1 MFYCDR
7 PLARPSALTACTALL
22 LTLGGALQ
30 AQGPPEAEPSY
41 LRPAEPC
48 PSAPQVLATQLLAD
62 LPSYANRVAS
72 RNLDL
77 STNPIQPVS
86 SILVASAPDLTPLD
100 LAQMSPAGAASD
112 RIPDTDLQQVF
123 FTTLERQYWQGQPI
137 SLQHHHWLFLT
148 PTEEGWH
155 MALLFSSL
163 GTYPSSG
170 PLGSL
175 HRAPTPPRE
184 SSDGIVG
191 QAVRLWLRDCRAG
204 AVFPADPAAIEGETA
219 PSEDLTN
226 P

>member
-7 PLARPSALTACTALL
+7 PLVRQVALAAGTALL
-22 LTLGGALQ
+22 LALGGGLQ
-30 AQGPPEAEPSY
+30 AQEAPQPEPSY
-41 LRPAEPC
+41 LRPANPC
-48 PSAPQVLATQLLAD
+48 PSDPQVLASQLLAD
-62 LPSYANRVAS
+62 LPSYANRVSS

-77 STNPIQPVS
+77 STSPIQPVT

-100 LAQMSPAGAASD
+100 LAQLSPAGTASD
-112 RIPDTDLQQVF
+112 RAADADLQQVF
-123 FTTLERQYWQGQPI
+123 FTTLERQYWQGQPT

-148 PTEEGWH
+148 PTQEGWH

-163 GTYPSSG
+163 GTYPNSG

-175 HRAPTPPRE
+175 NRAPTPPQE

-204 AVFPADPAAIEGETA
+204 AVFPADPAAIEGETD
-219 PSEDLTN
+219 PSEDSTS